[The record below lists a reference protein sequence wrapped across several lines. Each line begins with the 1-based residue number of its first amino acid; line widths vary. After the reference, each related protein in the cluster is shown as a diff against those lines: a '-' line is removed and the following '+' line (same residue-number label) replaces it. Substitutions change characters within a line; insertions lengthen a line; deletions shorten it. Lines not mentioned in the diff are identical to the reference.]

1 MKHVIYK
8 NKYGTYALAGKEQ
21 WDQWSEEGL
30 TLKDTFIEYWEP
42 PVEPRQV
49 LCHDR
54 VSDVFYI
61 SSTKYK
67 TLEKARVFH
76 KNVMGFVNPETGEVE
91 KK

>member
-1 MKHVIYK
+1 
-8 NKYGTYALAGKEQ
+8 L
-21 WDQWSEEGL
+21 
-30 TLKDTFIEYWEP
+30 EP